1 MNNNKENHP
10 QTPRETQNPQNPRE
24 PQNPRNPREPQNPRN
39 PRETQNPRNTRETRE
54 PRNTRE
60 TRDLR
65 DLRNTQAPQS
75 PHPKNIP
82 LSRYSDGTPSVMR
95 KSTVYKELHFFRK
108 SDVLVQLTKAF
119 CHRFLPHYGDRT
131 VDQMIQAA
139 RSIKQNI
146 AEGFTDGQTSFETE
160 IKLLGIAKGS
170 NQELLEDYQD
180 YLKQHNLPEW
190 AKTNIPRYD
199 DMRTFCR
206 DHSDEIHYR
215 PYFDRWT
222 DEEMVNVAICLCH
235 MVDKAM
241 TSFLAKRDREF
252 VEEGGIRERM
262 TAARLDMRAT
272 QKQIISQQEQEIAT
286 LKAQNNSLTAQINS
300 QKAQISSLTA
310 QINSQKAQINS
321 LTAQISSLQ
330 HKLSLQDSQQNNE

>member
-1 MNNNKENHP
+1 MNNNKENQP
-10 QTPRETQNPQNPRE
+10 QTPRETQNP
-24 PQNPRNPREPQNPRN
+24 RNPQPPRT
-39 PRETQNPRNTRETRE
+39 PW
-54 PRNTRE
+54 E

-65 DLRNTQAPQS
+65 NTRNTQAPQS

-272 QKQIISQQEQEIAT
+272 QKQIIAQQEQEIAT
-286 LKAQNNSLTAQINS
+286 LKAQNNSLTTQINS
-300 QKAQISSLTA
+300 QKAQISSLT
-310 QINSQKAQINS
+310 
-321 LTAQISSLQ
+321 TQISSLQ

>member
-1 MNNNKENHP
+1 MNNNKENQP
-10 QTPRETQNPQNPRE
+10 QTPRE
-24 PQNPRNPREPQNPRN
+24 PQNPRN
-39 PRETQNPRNTRETRE
+39 T
-54 PRNTRE
+54 
-60 TRDLR
+60 R
-65 DLRNTQAPQS
+65 DLRNTRNTQVPQT

-300 QKAQISSLTA
+300 QKAQI
-310 QINSQKAQINS
+310 NSQKAQINSLTAQISS

>member
-1 MNNNKENHP
+1 MNNNKENQP
-10 QTPRETQNPQNPRE
+10 Q
-24 PQNPRNPREPQNPRN
+24 N
-39 PRETQNPRNTRETRE
+39 PRETQNPRNPWETRETRE
-54 PRNTRE
+54 I
-60 TRDLR
+60 R
-65 DLRNTQAPQS
+65 DLRNTQN

-272 QKQIISQQEQEIAT
+272 QKQIIAQQEQEIAT
-286 LKAQNNSLTAQINS
+286 LKAQNN
-300 QKAQISSLTA
+300 SLTA

>member
-1 MNNNKENHP
+1 MNNNKENQP
-10 QTPRETQNPQNPRE
+10 QTPRETQNPWNPRDT
-24 PQNPRNPREPQNPRN
+24 RN
-39 PRETQNPRNTRETRE
+39 PRETREI
-54 PRNTRE
+54 
-60 TRDLR
+60 R
-65 DLRNTQAPQS
+65 DLRNTRNTQS

-272 QKQIISQQEQEIAT
+272 QKQIIAQQEQEIAT

-300 QKAQISSLTA
+300 QKNQINSLTA
-310 QINSQKAQINS
+310 QINSQK
-321 LTAQISSLQ
+321 AQISSLQ

>member
-1 MNNNKENHP
+1 MNINKENQP
-10 QTPRETQNPQNPRE
+10 QTPRETRNLRE
-24 PQNPRNPREPQNPRN
+24 PQN
-39 PRETQNPRNTRETRE
+39 TQTP
-54 PRNTRE
+54 RE

-65 DLRNTQAPQS
+65 NTRNTQVPQS

-272 QKQIISQQEQEIAT
+272 QKQIIAQQEQEIAT

-300 QKAQISSLTA
+300 QKNQINSLTA

-330 HKLSLQDSQQNNE
+330 HKLSLQDSQQKNE

>member
-1 MNNNKENHP
+1 MNNNKENQP
-10 QTPRETQNPQNPRE
+10 QTPRE
-24 PQNPRNPREPQNPRN
+24 PQNPR
-39 PRETQNPRNTRETRE
+39 
-54 PRNTRE
+54 E

-65 DLRNTQAPQS
+65 NTRNTQAPQS

-300 QKAQISSLTA
+300 QKAQI
-310 QINSQKAQINS
+310 NS

>member
-1 MNNNKENHP
+1 MNNNKENQPQTPWETQNP
-10 QTPRETQNPQNPRE
+10 QTPRETRNLREPQDLRNTRDTQNPQNPR
-24 PQNPRNPREPQNPRN
+24 N
-39 PRETQNPRNTRETRE
+39 TQNT
-54 PRNTRE
+54 
-60 TRDLR
+60 
-65 DLRNTQAPQS
+65 RNTQAPQS

-272 QKQIISQQEQEIAT
+272 QKQIIAQQEQEIAT

-300 QKAQISSLTA
+300 LTA
-310 QINSQKAQINS
+310 QISS

>member
-1 MNNNKENHP
+1 MNNNKENQP

-24 PQNPRNPREPQNPRN
+24 
-39 PRETQNPRNTRETRE
+39 TQNPWNPRDTRTPRTLWETRN
-54 PRNTRE
+54 PQE
-60 TRDLR
+60 TR

-272 QKQIISQQEQEIAT
+272 QKQIIAQQEQEIAT

-300 QKAQISSLTA
+300 QKTQISSQKA
-310 QINSQKAQINS
+310 QINSQKAQISSQQAQINS

-330 HKLSLQDSQQNNE
+330 HKLSLQDS

>member
-1 MNNNKENHP
+1 MNNNKENQP
-10 QTPRETQNPQNPRE
+10 QTPRETQT
-24 PQNPRNPREPQNPRN
+24 PRN
-39 PRETQNPRNTRETRE
+39 PRETRETRE
-54 PRNTRE
+54 IRN
-60 TRDLR
+60 
-65 DLRNTQAPQS
+65 LRNT
-75 PHPKNIP
+75 HPKNIP

-300 QKAQISSLTA
+300 QKAQINSLTA
-310 QINSQKAQINS
+310 QINSLTAQINS

>member
-1 MNNNKENHP
+1 MNNNKENQP
-10 QTPRETQNPQNPRE
+10 QTPRETQTPRDT
-24 PQNPRNPREPQNPRN
+24 RN
-39 PRETQNPRNTRETRE
+39 PRETWE
-54 PRNTRE
+54 PRNT
-60 TRDLR
+60 
-65 DLRNTQAPQS
+65 RNTQAPQS
-75 PHPKNIP
+75 PDPKNIP

-272 QKQIISQQEQEIAT
+272 QKQIIAQQEQEIAT
-286 LKAQNNSLTAQINS
+286 LIAQNNSLTAQISS
-300 QKAQISSLTA
+300 QKAQINSLT
-310 QINSQKAQINS
+310 AQINS

>member
-1 MNNNKENHP
+1 MNNNKENQP
-10 QTPRETQNPQNPRE
+10 QPPRE
-24 PQNPRNPREPQNPRN
+24 PQNPRDLRN
-39 PRETQNPRNTRETRE
+39 TQAPRETQTPRTPREI
-54 PRNTRE
+54 RN
-60 TRDLR
+60 
-65 DLRNTQAPQS
+65 LRNTQAPQS

-272 QKQIISQQEQEIAT
+272 QKQIIAQQEQEIAT

-300 QKAQISSLTA
+300 QKT
-310 QINSQKAQINS
+310 QINSQKAQINSLTAQISS

>member
-1 MNNNKENHP
+1 MNNNKENQP
-10 QTPRETQNPQNPRE
+10 QTPWEIQNPRE
-24 PQNPRNPREPQNPRN
+24 PQDL
-39 PRETQNPRNTRETRE
+39 RNTRETWE

-65 DLRNTQAPQS
+65 NTRNTQAPQS

-272 QKQIISQQEQEIAT
+272 QKQIIAQQEQEIAT
-286 LKAQNNSLTAQINS
+286 LKAQNN
-300 QKAQISSLTA
+300 SLTA

>member
-1 MNNNKENHP
+1 MNNNKENQP
-10 QTPRETQNPQNPRE
+10 QTPRETRNLRE
-24 PQNPRNPREPQNPRN
+24 PQDL
-39 PRETQNPRNTRETRE
+39 RNTRETWE

-65 DLRNTQAPQS
+65 NTRNTQAPQS

-300 QKAQISSLTA
+300 QKAQI
-310 QINSQKAQINS
+310 NS
-321 LTAQISSLQ
+321 LTAQISFLQ

>member
-1 MNNNKENHP
+1 MNNNKENQP
-10 QTPRETQNPQNPRE
+10 QTPRETQNLRE
-24 PQNPRNPREPQNPRN
+24 PRDTRDL
-39 PRETQNPRNTRETRE
+39 RNTRETQT
-54 PRNTRE
+54 PRSPQE
-60 TRDLR
+60 TR

-272 QKQIISQQEQEIAT
+272 QKQIIAQQEQEIAT
-286 LKAQNNSLTAQINS
+286 LKAQNN
-300 QKAQISSLTA
+300 SLTA

>member
-1 MNNNKENHP
+1 MNNNKENQP
-10 QTPRETQNPQNPRE
+10 QTPRE
-24 PQNPRNPREPQNPRN
+24 PQNPRNTRDL
-39 PRETQNPRNTRETRE
+39 RNTRETQT
-54 PRNTRE
+54 PRTPWE

-65 DLRNTQAPQS
+65 NTRNTQVPQS

-272 QKQIISQQEQEIAT
+272 QKQIIAQQEQEIAT
-286 LKAQNNSLTAQINS
+286 LKAQNNT
-300 QKAQISSLTA
+300 LTA

-330 HKLSLQDSQQNNE
+330 HKLSLQVSQQNNE

>member
-1 MNNNKENHP
+1 MNNNKENQP
-10 QTPRETQNPQNPRE
+10 QTPRETQNLRE
-24 PQNPRNPREPQNPRN
+24 PRDTRDL
-39 PRETQNPRNTRETRE
+39 RNTRETQT
-54 PRNTRE
+54 PRSPQE
-60 TRDLR
+60 TR
-65 DLRNTQAPQS
+65 DLRNTQVPQS

-272 QKQIISQQEQEIAT
+272 QKQIIAQQEQEIAT

-300 QKAQISSLTA
+300 QKAQI
-310 QINSQKAQINS
+310 NS
-321 LTAQISSLQ
+321 LIAQISSLQ

>member
-1 MNNNKENHP
+1 MNNNKENQP
-10 QTPRETQNPQNPRE
+10 QTPRETRNLRE
-24 PQNPRNPREPQNPRN
+24 PQDLRNT
-39 PRETQNPRNTRETRE
+39 RETQNPRETRE
-54 PRNTRE
+54 I
-60 TRDLR
+60 RDLR
-65 DLRNTQAPQS
+65 NTRNTQAPQS

-272 QKQIISQQEQEIAT
+272 QKQIIAQQEQEIAT
-286 LKAQNNSLTAQINS
+286 LKAQNY
-300 QKAQISSLTA
+300 SLTA